1 MKNKKLPVSACIIVK
16 NEEENI
22 LKCIESLITVV
33 SEIIVVDTGSEDQ
46 TLDLIRQKN
55 LKVYSYE
62 WNDNFSDARN
72 FSIKLATKPYV
83 FIIDADE
90 VVDHTTISEMNRYI
104 SEEQTI
110 PGTVIVQSEVSNGK
124 TVSSSVTRLFPNK
137 VDFSYKGNIHEQLWF
152 KNKPVSTLC
161 STNLVLR
168 HYGYN
173 KNQLVSKN
181 KFHRNLFL
189 LKKELELNGESPYIN
204 FQIGQSYYVNEEYH
218 EAIVYFDNAIKSIPN
233 FADAPKYV
241 STIFLSYGYC
251 LMKTTQFDRLDHLIN
266 EATEY
271 YRDFTDLYFLYGSSL
286 IERKDET
293 KFINVKEVFEF
304 CLYLGEPSKIL
315 YETVDGVGTFLSLF
329 NLGVYYE
336 VMNNFD
342 LAIKFYKK
350 SSDYGFEPAIQKVK
364 QFNLFVD

>member
-1 MKNKKLPVSACIIVK
+1 MKNKTLPVSACMIVK

-46 TLDLIRQKN
+46 TLHLMKQKDVR
-55 LKVYSYE
+55 VYSYE
-62 WNDNFSDARN
+62 WNDSFSDARN
-72 FSIKLATKPYV
+72 FSIKLATQPYV

-90 VVDHTTISEMNRYI
+90 VVDYSTICELSRYI
-104 SEEQTI
+104 SEKPDV
-110 PGTVIVQSEVSNGK
+110 PGTVIVKSEISNGK
-124 TVSSSVTRLFPNK
+124 TVSSTLTRLFPNK
-137 VDFSYKGNIHEQLWF
+137 VDFNYKGKIHEQLWF
-152 KNKPVSTLC
+152 KNNPVDTFC
-161 STNLVLR
+161 STNLILR

-173 KNQLVSKN
+173 KNQLESKN
-181 KFHRNLFL
+181 KLQRNLFL

-204 FQIGQSYYVNEEYH
+204 FQIGQTYYVNEEYY
-218 EAIVYFDNAIKSIPN
+218 EAIVYFDKAIEGISN

-266 EATEY
+266 EATDY
-271 YRDFTDLYFLYGSSL
+271 YNDFTDLYFLYGSSL

-304 CLYLGEPSKIL
+304 CLYLGEPSKAL
-315 YETVDGVGTFLSLF
+315 YETVEGVGTFLSLF

-336 VMNNFD
+336 VMNNLD
-342 LAIKFYKK
+342 LAIQFYKK
-350 SSDYGFEPAIQKVK
+350 SSDYGFDPAIQKIK
-364 QFNLFVD
+364 QFNVD